1 MNFEYEKPFEFN
13 DEEIK
18 EAFDTMDIY
27 KKGYLTSEE
36 ITLFLDILGISS
48 SEKEIEEMV
57 RMADSQMMG
66 KVFLDEFTEMSKGKL
81 LSPIGVA
88 LPPTLPLLQGTDI
101 SQIPFIMAIYTSP
114 IFDVNPFWKQRH

>member
-88 LPPTLPLLQGTDI
+88 LPPTLPLLQGTVI
-101 SQIPFIMAIYTSP
+101 SQILFILI
-114 IFDVNPFWKQRH
+114 

>member
-36 ITLFLDILGISS
+36 ITLFLDILGIRASG
-48 SEKEIEEMV
+48 KEIEEMV

-88 LPPTLPLLQGTDI
+88 LPPTLPLLQGEASSFFQFFLLNVI
-101 SQIPFIMAIYTSP
+101 
-114 IFDVNPFWKQRH
+114 R